1 MPILGLKV
9 PGPSKPSHFS
19 LEPLIR
25 PNILALQPYRCARD
39 DYSAG
44 VLLDANE
51 NSLGAAFL
59 AGAEKVPANGTS
71 EPKVSGPNGVE
82 ATAEAIANDTLSLLS
97 PGELLE
103 LNRYPSP
110 THDELKRRI
119 AEFRGVPDENWVFL
133 GVGSDEVID
142 MLYRVL
148 CVPGKDR
155 VMTLPPT
162 YGMYKV
168 TANVNDVGVL
178 EVPLITEGGA
188 FQMDEQAMDAAFDAN
203 PDLKMLFICSPGNP
217 TGTLI
222 PLDAIKRVL
231 DNPKFKGVVIV
242 DEAYIDFAGTEH
254 SAAHLVNE
262 YANVCVTQT
271 LSKGFGLAAIRLGY
285 LLAPPPLIQ
294 ILTNTKAPYN
304 VSVPTASIAH
314 QAVSSAGLASMQ
326 RTVEELTNNRSFL
339 IEQLQTIPAVGRI
352 IGGNHANFVLVEI
365 LDKAREQ
372 GGKPDNQRA
381 VKVYKEMAEHRG
393 VVVRFRGHE
402 IGCEGC
408 FRITVGTRKECETLL
423 EQLRELLQ

>member
-9 PGPSKPSHFS
+9 PGPSKPAHFS

-51 NSLGAAFL
+51 NSLGAAFI
-59 AGAEKVPANGTS
+59 AGASDAPDAS
-71 EPKVSGPNGVE
+71 AQPNGSAKTQTNGSSTSSNGASAADN
-82 ATAEAIANDTLSLLS
+82 ATRSTGASSESIAADTLSLLS

-110 THDELKRRI
+110 THDELKCRI
-119 AEFRGVPDENWVFL
+119 AEYRGVPDENWVFL

-188 FQMDEQAMDAAFDAN
+188 FQMDEQAVRA
-203 PDLKMLFICSPGNP
+203 
-217 TGTLI
+217 
-222 PLDAIKRVL
+222 
-231 DNPKFKGVVIV
+231 
-242 DEAYIDFAGTEH
+242 
-254 SAAHLVNE
+254 
-262 YANVCVTQT
+262 
-271 LSKGFGLAAIRLGY
+271 LSL
-285 LLAPPPLIQ
+285 
-294 ILTNTKAPYN
+294 
-304 VSVPTASIAH
+304 
-314 QAVSSAGLASMQ
+314 
-326 RTVEELTNNRSFL
+326 
-339 IEQLQTIPAVGRI
+339 
-352 IGGNHANFVLVEI
+352 
-365 LDKAREQ
+365 
-372 GGKPDNQRA
+372 
-381 VKVYKEMAEHRG
+381 
-393 VVVRFRGHE
+393 
-402 IGCEGC
+402 
-408 FRITVGTRKECETLL
+408 
-423 EQLRELLQ
+423 